1 MNKQEKRI
9 LEILEQATKEEIVE
23 VVEEEKCMSEKMVK

>member
-23 VVEEEKCMSEKMVK
+23 VVEEEK